1 MQVRPRL
8 SIVIPAFNEAARI
21 RGGLEAVVRH
31 FARSGEDVEVV
42 VVDDGCTDATV
53 EAVARF
59 AGEGPPQ
66 GRVTMGVLRNGGS
79 RGKGYSVKH
88 GVLMARGDL
97 VLISDADF
105 STPIDDLPLLLQAVE
120 KEGYGIAIGSR
131 ALEDSRV
138 EIRQAA
144 WREMMGRGFNR
155 PGRVVTGLAFRG
167 NQGRV

>member
-21 RGGLEAVVRH
+21 CGSLEAVVRH

-53 EAVARF
+53 ETVARF
-59 AGEGPPQ
+59 AAEGPPQ
-66 GRVTMGVLRNGGS
+66 GRLEIRVLRNGRN
-79 RGKGYSVKH
+79 RGKGYSIKH

-105 STPIDDLPLLLQAVE
+105 STPIDELPLLLQAVD
-120 KEGYGIAIGSR
+120 EGGHPIAIGSR
-131 ALEDSRV
+131 GLREPRIV
-138 EIRQAA
+138 RRQAV
-144 WREMMGRGFNR
+144 WRETMGRALNVLVR
-155 PGRVVTGLAFRG
+155 AMTRLPFRAT
-167 NQGRV
+167 Q

>member
-53 EAVARF
+53 ETVARF
-59 AGEGPPQ
+59 AAERPPQ
-66 GRVTMGVLRNGGS
+66 GRVTIGVLRNGRN

-97 VLISDADF
+97 VLISYAVF
-105 STPIDDLPLLLQAVE
+105 CLKKKDLPLLLQAVE

-131 ALEDSRV
+131 ALGDSRV
-138 EIRQAA
+138 EIRQGA
-144 WREMMGRGFNR
+144 WRGVMGG
-155 PGRVVTGLAFRG
+155 GRKPL
-167 NQGRV
+167 GRR